1 MFQEDQTLFHI
12 IICHSRIP
20 KSNPLNFTY
29 ILSQSRATPHRRL
42 RARDHHTS
50 STLVGGK
57 GGAGPSSLPMHYV
70 WGTVGVCEWQDGCKF
85 HMHSNMSSNA
95 SCFMLIW
102 IVFKNRQLEVGM
114 VQNWETIFTLHAY
127 NRWVNLFYR
136 LWGPTWIDIHRNSIW
151 LRARSH
157 MTSHYTWGF
166 VTTLHDFGGVL
177 GRPLDTS
184 FWALTISW

>member
-29 ILSQSRATPHRRL
+29 ILSPIKGHSTHETESPWPPHFKHSRWWERRS
-42 RARDHHTS
+42 RSKFTS
-50 STLVGGK
+50 
-57 GGAGPSSLPMHYV
+57 HYV
-70 WGTVGVCEWQDGCKF
+70 WGTVGVCEWQDGCKI
-85 HMHSNMSSNA
+85 HMHSNMASNG